1 MTIGKIHSIETMGLL
16 DGPGIRTIF
25 FLQGCPL
32 RCAYCHNPDTQSLKG
47 GTSYTPV
54 DLAKMAKR
62 FKPYFDRSGGGV
74 TFSGGEPLLQGE
86 FLLAALKEMKALG
99 IHTAIDT
106 SGFGDAK
113 YFEEIL
119 KYTDYVL
126 LDIKHFDSKAHET
139 LIGVPMKGREAFFK
153 ALSKFKGKICFRHVM
168 VPGYTDNEAAM
179 DRLAE
184 ILVNYQTIID
194 KIEIL
199 PYHKIGVTKYKDLG
213 LEDPLKEVEPM
224 NKLRA
229 RELETYLRNRVTE
242 EKAASIKTAMG
253 A

>member
-1 MTIGKIHSIETMGLL
+1 MSVGKIHSIETMGLL

-32 RCAYCHNPDTQSLKG
+32 RCAYCHNPDTQSLRG
-47 GTSYTPV
+47 GTSYKPE
-54 DLAKMAKR
+54 DLARMAKR

-86 FLLAALKEMKALG
+86 FLLEALKEMKALG

-106 SGFGDAK
+106 SGFGDVK
-113 YFEEIL
+113 YFDEIL

-126 LDIKHFDSKAHET
+126 LDIKHFDAKAHEK
-139 LIGVPMKGREAFFK
+139 LIGVPMKGRDAFFK

-168 VPGYTDNEAAM
+168 VPGYTDTEEAM
-179 DRLAE
+179 DQLAD

-199 PYHKIGVTKYKDLG
+199 PYHKIGVAKYASLG
-213 LEDPLKEVEPM
+213 LEDPLLGVEPM

-229 RELETYLRNRVTE
+229 KELEAYLRTRVADQ
-242 EKAASIKTAMG
+242 KAARIKTALG